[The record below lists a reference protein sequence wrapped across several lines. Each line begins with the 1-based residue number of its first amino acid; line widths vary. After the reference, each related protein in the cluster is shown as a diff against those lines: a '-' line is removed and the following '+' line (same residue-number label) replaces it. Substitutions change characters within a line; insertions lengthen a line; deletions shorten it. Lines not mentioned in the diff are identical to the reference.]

1 MENCN
6 IVNDL
11 LPLYADDLLSDQST
25 MFVTWIP
32 GTHNYEGVSTPM
44 DS

>member
-25 MFVTWIP
+25 MFVKNI
-32 GTHNYEGVSTPM
+32 
-44 DS
+44 